1 MWKHAPRVMRRYKCG
16 EIGSFDTDNIHNGVC
31 WGWPKECSLT
41 NLQARTIFFTI
52 YQKKVLTLHQLIVV
66 RKSLSYSWELT
77 GHLPGGNYPG
87 VKEVWKIV
95 MPEKTAEQ
103 LHHVLPQR
111 IPTVRELVRAFTKG
125 WTPASPMSLVV
136 FCQGLIAA

>member
-1 MWKHAPRVMRRYKCG
+1 MRRHKCG

-87 VKEVWKIV
+87 VKEVWSVVREHV
-95 MPEKTAEQ
+95 MADKK
-103 LHHVLPQR
+103 HVVLPAR
-111 IPTVRELVRAFTKG
+111 IPTPDDLHTAFNKE
-125 WTPASPMSLVV
+125 WTTSCPMT
-136 FCQGLIAA
+136 LINLKI